1 MKTIELE
8 NAALDWA
15 VAKCE
20 GHNQTSRWME
30 IFTYQNS
37 HKKGYNYSSD
47 WSQGG
52 AIIERE
58 GMSLEF
64 RPMGSMHEWVAFND
78 DVFAGGETPLIAA
91 MRCYVAYKLGY
102 EVDIPQELTE
112 QQEAIK

>member
-1 MKTIELE
+1 MKTKYLTG
-8 NAALDWA
+8 AALDWA

-20 GHNQTSRWME
+20 GNKGKWYVSDKE
-30 IFTYQNS
+30 VVDFTPS
-37 HKKGYNYSSD
+37 TD
-47 WSQGG
+47 WAQGG

-58 GMSLEF
+58 RISIQDCG
-64 RPMGSMHEWVAFND
+64 GDQWVAD
-78 DVFAGGETPLIAA
+78 DAINPLMYGHTPLIAA

>member
-1 MKTIELE
+1 MKTTELTG
-8 NAALDWA
+8 AALDWA

-20 GHNQTSRWME
+20 GNEGKWYVSDKEVMD
-30 IFTYQNS
+30 FTPS
-37 HKKGYNYSSD
+37 TD

-52 AIIERE
+52 EVIERE